1 MTSYDYIIV
10 GAGSAG
16 CVLANRLSANPENS
30 VCLIEGGG
38 SDKSPWIQIP
48 AGLSV
53 LYGHKKFDYAYQG
66 VPQKNLNNRT
76 SQSIVA
82 SVFVG
87 QALLTACA
95 ISVAIRMI
103 MTIGLH

>member
-1 MTSYDYIIV
+1 MDSYDYIIV

-38 SDKSPWIQIP
+38 SDKSPWVQIP

-66 VPQKNLNNRT
+66 APQKNLIT
-76 SQSIVA
+76 ALLQSIAA
-82 SVFVG
+82 SVLAD

-95 ISVAIRMI
+95 IFVAIKMT
-103 MTIGLH
+103 MTIGQN

>member
-48 AGLSV
+48 AGIFGV
-53 LYGHKKFDYAYQG
+53 YGHKKEQPVDWTRI
-66 VPQKNLNNRT
+66 QKRGRNL
-76 SQSIVA
+76 QVA
-82 SVFVG
+82 
-87 QALLTACA
+87 T
-95 ISVAIRMI
+95 
-103 MTIGLH
+103 